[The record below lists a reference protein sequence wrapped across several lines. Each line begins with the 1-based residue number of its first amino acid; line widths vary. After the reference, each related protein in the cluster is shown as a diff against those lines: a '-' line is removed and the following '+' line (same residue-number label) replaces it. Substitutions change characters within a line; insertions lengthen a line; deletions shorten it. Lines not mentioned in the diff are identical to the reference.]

1 MQQKKC
7 GRCKQEKDITEFK
20 RQNSSYCRECQN
32 EYTTKYQK
40 TGRGWNRKY
49 YAVYRGDEFLCM
61 GYKEECAEYLG
72 VEKNTISFWTTPS
85 HKKRVANCKSPMLA
99 IVVEED

>member
-7 GRCKQEKDITEFK
+7 GRCKQVKDISEFNKEYKCYCKECERKYSKK
-20 RQNSSYCRECQN
+20 RRVIG
-32 EYTTKYQK
+32 KGIK
-40 TGRGWNRKY
+40 KKY
-49 YAVYRGDEFLCM
+49 YAIYKGDEFICM

-72 VEKNTISFWTTPS
+72 VKPNTITFWTAPS
-85 HKKRVANCKSPMLA
+85 YKKRAAHRKNPMLA